1 MQGSPTTR
9 NCADQALL
17 INVGSNLNQTT
28 YPNRTQWAQAAL
40 LWNAVQTQD
49 INSVQQLQKN
59 VQALPWKNIAGSDGP
74 VSAEST
80 FAITSSGFTYDFASQ
95 TLTQPSASF
104 ISLGQP
110 PNAQIAQVN
119 SVSMAALDR
128 MYSYAQG
135 MLLSA
140 GFQTAF
146 WHCLASATQRQTALK
161 NYWTSVLLQR
171 ASDLAL
177 FKTAISISPITL
189 AFNASSPSIRNLYE
203 TSPSTSFPPPLSCF
217 PGLNNILLQ
226 EINAVESNVFGLQN
240 AGAATQFDSGCY
252 PGRPIYG
259 VLNIL
264 RLRLPFLDS
273 ETSVNSQAVT
283 LTRDAG
289 SRAIVY
295 NGQMFSS
302 VSNTTAMPTTITAS
316 QLDPRQYG
324 TLGLSDHVIL
334 QYLSSIPD
342 INVATALVKF
352 VLDTTNRVPV
362 PPDMSSS
369 LFQSLSSLPALEV
382 AVFGDIQSSD
392 ITSTVSPFTAP
403 SGSLFFGSSDG
414 GVLRNWTIN
423 SSSGTILWTQ
433 NATSPLIVRDQ
444 SLDPNATISKIWDV
458 TSQAILF
465 NVTTVSLTNITQSLQ
480 DTKSFTPQWYYAY
493 LWVVF
498 TLSLPFHSSFIIQ
511 LCGFLISCLSPFYYY
526 LFGFCYRFMVCLS
539 SGLLSKIAFK
549 YNRLSWLY
557 GMSCRDGV
565 SRWHVRG

>member
-1 MQGSPTTR
+1 M
-9 NCADQALL
+9 
-17 INVGSNLNQTT
+17 
-28 YPNRTQWAQAAL
+28 
-40 LWNAVQTQD
+40 
-49 INSVQQLQKN
+49 
-59 VQALPWKNIAGSDGP
+59 
-74 VSAEST
+74 
-80 FAITSSGFTYDFASQ
+80 
-95 TLTQPSASF
+95 
-104 ISLGQP
+104 
-110 PNAQIAQVN
+110 
-119 SVSMAALDR
+119 
-128 MYSYAQG
+128 
-135 MLLSA
+135 
-140 GFQTAF
+140 
-146 WHCLASATQRQTALK
+146 
-161 NYWTSVLLQR
+161 
-171 ASDLAL
+171 
-177 FKTAISISPITL
+177 L

-203 TSPSTSFPPPLSCF
+203 TSPLTSFPPPLSCF
-217 PGLNNILLQ
+217 PGLNNTLLQ
-226 EINAVESNVFGLQN
+226 AINIVESNVFGLQN
-240 AGAATQFDSGCY
+240 AGPAAQFDSGCY

-302 VSNTTAMPTTITAS
+302 IHSTTAMPTIITAS
-316 QLDPRQYG
+316 HSDPRQYG

-362 PPDMSSS
+362 PPDMSST
-369 LFQSLSSLPALEV
+369 LFQSLSSLPVLEV

-392 ITSTVSPFTAP
+392 LASTVSPFTSP

-414 GVLRNWTIN
+414 AVLRNWTIN

-444 SLDPNATISKIWDV
+444 SLDPNAIISKIWDV

-480 DTKSFTPQWYYAY
+480 DTKSFTPQ
-493 LWVVF
+493 
-498 TLSLPFHSSFIIQ
+498 
-511 LCGFLISCLSPFYYY
+511 
-526 LFGFCYRFMVCLS
+526 
-539 SGLLSKIAFK
+539 
-549 YNRLSWLY
+549 
-557 GMSCRDGV
+557 
-565 SRWHVRG
+565 